1 VVLKIGAGQ
10 ERWSLLVSDNL
21 TFEPVAWIFTDYAK
35 LKGLRPR
42 PKRLTAMKA
51 SFETMEVNPY
61 YC

>member
-35 LKGLRPR
+35 LKGLRPEA
-42 PKRLTAMKA
+42 KTIGGNE
-51 SFETMEVNPY
+51 SVF
-61 YC
+61 